1 MIFSQIQD
9 LQASK
14 GRQIKVEFEGFAP
27 EFKMSQDQQIEDLH
41 AQLISI
47 GHIVIADV
55 LYSAADITAKRSQFN
70 GLVKAYA
77 AANPGKGAPVAS
89 IKEWSGRVGMSM
101 MVLKSAVVELGL

>member
-9 LQASK
+9 LQVSK
-14 GRQIKVEFEGFAP
+14 VNQIKVEFEGFAP
-27 EFKMSQDQQIEDLH
+27 EFEMSQDQQIENLH
-41 AQLISI
+41 DQLIAI
-47 GHIVIADV
+47 GHIVVADV

-77 AANPGKGAPVAS
+77 AKNPGKGAPVAI
-89 IKEWSGRVGMSM
+89 IKQWQKQVGMSM